1 MKEIMD
7 FLKEEGISPKLI
19 QEVQEFSAAHPV
31 KEELNG
37 RIPVPHFYYY
47 GKKVWEEAWQHFCV
61 ERIYCFQ
68 VKKPREKCTCGKSGS
83 SFRPSCLGYLISCQ
97 YGCVFAYRHGY
108 FQKRKVEFRPGP
120 VYSCACN
127 GGFGIFDEIN
137 MARNEALAVLHSAL
151 DFRRVID
158 VPGYERI
165 TLADDTRFIAT
176 MNYNYAGTRELN
188 EALASRFVVIRMPAL
203 TLEDLQRLLREQFPD
218 LSSKYNKQFGLL
230 FMDIQKKCESGELTS
245 KAMDLRGLLDAISLM
260 HKGIP
265 VRDALDLGVTNKIFD
280 SYEQALLSD
289 VMNARISMKLKAS
302 EVFDG

>member
-1 MKEIMD
+1 
-7 FLKEEGISPKLI
+7 
-19 QEVQEFSAAHPV
+19 
-31 KEELNG
+31 
-37 RIPVPHFYYY
+37 
-47 GKKVWEEAWQHFCV
+47 
-61 ERIYCFQ
+61 
-68 VKKPREKCTCGKSGS
+68 
-83 SFRPSCLGYLISCQ
+83 
-97 YGCVFAYRHGY
+97 
-108 FQKRKVEFRPGP
+108 
-120 VYSCACN
+120 
-127 GGFGIFDEIN
+127 

-260 HKGIP
+260 HKGIS